1 MTNGG
6 TTPGARP
13 TPAGLDG
20 DVLERLNVGVWIVDR
35 DGVSTFANRYLSDL
49 LRVPAEE
56 ILGHPLI
63 EFWHPAD
70 HATILDAVR
79 RRREGQS
86 DDYDARLRRRDGT
99 SIHVRVQAS
108 PIGAPGD
115 FGGAVAVITDLSDLM
130 AAADDRDQALR
141 IAETAS
147 LTKTRFL
154 SWVSH
159 ELRTPLNT
167 ISGFAQLLE
176 GSLEQASQREMAA
189 SILSACAHVNSLVQD
204 LLDYSK
210 ADADMLEPSLA
221 PVGVRDVCAAATA
234 LVSGAARELGVTL
247 DTEVDD
253 VYVMADHRH
262 LVQVA
267 VNLLSNAIKYGGAG
281 STVQVRSTLA
291 PTSVRIAITDQGP
304 GIPPELQQRA
314 FRPFERLDNATTV
327 DGVGL
332 GLSIA
337 ESLVRAM
344 RGSLTLSS
352 PPGEGATF
360 TIELPVTEPARR
372 DDTGA
377 LEVPADLPRNQLVL
391 YVEDEPLNASL
402 VESIIGLLPGRS
414 LHVEPTVAG
423 GIDAAARLRPAL
435 VLLDLNLPDGSG
447 FEVLSSIRADDGRCA
462 GVHPQRR
469 RHRAGDRPSTRA
481 RRRPVHHQTVQSQGV
496 RGARRRRY
504 VTIRSVSSRS
514 RADADRTHTVR
525 LFCGRL
531 SAMSS
536 LRRPVAIAAVAACA
550 ATMALAPSP
559 VFAAASVSTSTN
571 KCTITA
577 KAPTLNAKKQLT
589 GSVSVTCTAAT
600 VVTVDLTVVEMD
612 GTTED
617 TKVLMVAKSF
627 STTVKA
633 NTAVTIATNT
643 ATCVS
648 TETGNEEYATKGRV
662 NLSGVASTWDRTV
675 PATDAYAC

>member
-20 DVLERLNVGVWIVDR
+20 EVLERLHVGVWIVDR
-35 DGVSTFANRYLSDL
+35 DGVSTFANRYLCDL
-49 LRVPAEE
+49 LQLPAEQIE
-56 ILGHPLI
+56 GHPLI

-70 HATILDAVR
+70 HTTILDAVR
-79 RRREGQS
+79 RRREGRS
-86 DDYDARLRRRDGT
+86 DHYDARLRRSDGT
-99 SIHVRVQAS
+99 TVHVRVQAS

-115 FGGAVAVITDLSDLM
+115 FGGAVAIITDLSDLTA
-130 AAADDRDQALR
+130 AAADRDHALR
-141 IAETAS
+141 AAETAS

-176 GSLEQASQREMAA
+176 GSLDQPSQREMAT

-210 ADADMLEPSLA
+210 ADADMLEPSLV
-221 PVGVRDVCAAATA
+221 PVGVREVCGSATA
-234 LVSGAARELGVTL
+234 LVAGAARELDVTL

-253 VYVMADHRH
+253 VHVMADRRL

-267 VNLLSNAIKYGGAG
+267 VNLLSNAVKYGGRG
-281 STVQVRSTLA
+281 STVRVRSSLM
-291 PTSVRIAITDQGP
+291 PTTVSPTTVRIAITDEGP

-314 FRPFERLDNATTV
+314 FRPFERLDNATAV

-344 RGSLTLSS
+344 RGSLTLHS

-377 LEVPADLPRNQLVL
+377 LDVPADPPRNQLVL

-423 GIDAAARLRPAL
+423 GIEAAARLQPAL

-447 FEVLSSIRADDGRCA
+447 FEVLSSIRANPTLA
-462 GVHPQRR
+462 GV
-469 RHRAGDRPSTRA
+469 
-481 RRRPVHHQTVQSQGV
+481 PVFILS
-496 RGARRRRY
+496 
-504 VTIRSVSSRS
+504 
-514 RADADRTHTVR
+514 ADATEQATGRAHELGADRFITKPFNLKEFVG
-525 LFCGRL
+525 L
-531 SAMSS
+531 
-536 LRRPVAIAAVAACA
+536 VEA
-550 ATMALAPSP
+550 AT
-559 VFAAASVSTSTN
+559 
-571 KCTITA
+571 
-577 KAPTLNAKKQLT
+577 
-589 GSVSVTCTAAT
+589 
-600 VVTVDLTVVEMD
+600 
-612 GTTED
+612 
-617 TKVLMVAKSF
+617 
-627 STTVKA
+627 
-633 NTAVTIATNT
+633 
-643 ATCVS
+643 
-648 TETGNEEYATKGRV
+648 
-662 NLSGVASTWDRTV
+662 
-675 PATDAYAC
+675 

>member
-13 TPAGLDG
+13 TPAGFDG
-20 DVLERLNVGVWIVDR
+20 EVLERLHVGVWIVDR
-35 DGVSTFANRYLSDL
+35 DGVSTFANQHMCDL
-49 LRVPAEE
+49 LRVPADQ
-56 ILGHPLI
+56 IVGHPLI
-63 EFWHPAD
+63 EFWHPGD
-70 HATILDAVR
+70 HTTILEAVR

-86 DDYDARLRRRDGT
+86 DHYDARLRRHDGST
-99 SIHVRVQAS
+99 VYVRVQAS
-108 PIGAPGD
+108 PVGAPGA
-115 FGGAVAVITDLSDLM
+115 FGGAVAVITDLSDLTE
-130 AAADDRDQALR
+130 AAAERDNALR
-141 IAETAS
+141 AAETAS

-176 GSLEQASQREMAA
+176 GSLDQPSQREMAT

-221 PVGVRDVCAAATA
+221 PVGIRGVCTAAMA
-234 LVSGAARELGVTL
+234 LVSGAARDLDVTL

-253 VYVMADHRH
+253 VYVLADQRH

-267 VNLLSNAIKYGGAG
+267 VNLLSNAIKYGGKG
-281 STVQVRSTLA
+281 STVRVRSAVT
-291 PTSVRIAITDQGP
+291 PTTVRVAITDEGP
-304 GIPPELQQRA
+304 GIPPEMQQRA

-360 TIELPVTEPARR
+360 TIELPVTEPVRR

-377 LEVPADLPRNQLVL
+377 LAVPADTPRNQLVL

-423 GIDAAARLRPAL
+423 GIEAAARLLPAL

-447 FEVLSSIRADDGRCA
+447 FEVLTSIRANPA
-462 GVHPQRR
+462 MEGVPVFILSADATEQ
-469 RHRAGDRPSTRA
+469 ATGRA
-481 RRRPVHHQTVQSQGV
+481 RELG
-496 RGARRRRY
+496 
-504 VTIRSVSSRS
+504 
-514 RADADRTHTVR
+514 ADRFITKPFNLKDFVR
-525 LFCGRL
+525 L
-531 SAMSS
+531 
-536 LRRPVAIAAVAACA
+536 VED
-550 ATMALAPSP
+550 AT
-559 VFAAASVSTSTN
+559 
-571 KCTITA
+571 
-577 KAPTLNAKKQLT
+577 
-589 GSVSVTCTAAT
+589 
-600 VVTVDLTVVEMD
+600 
-612 GTTED
+612 
-617 TKVLMVAKSF
+617 
-627 STTVKA
+627 
-633 NTAVTIATNT
+633 
-643 ATCVS
+643 
-648 TETGNEEYATKGRV
+648 
-662 NLSGVASTWDRTV
+662 
-675 PATDAYAC
+675 